1 MMRRIME
8 REECY
13 PPRPYAIFAVC
24 TFSVKRNDFSLPG
37 AVLAGTFIAFTTS
50 YFTFFIFFPL
60 EKRQTFG

>member
-8 REECY
+8 QEECY

-37 AVLAGTFIAFTTS
+37 VVLAGTFIAFTN
-50 YFTFFIFFPL
+50 FFIFFFPL
-60 EKRQTFG
+60 EKRQTLG